1 MEYADLTEKI
11 IGCAYQV
18 YNTLGAGF
26 LESVYE
32 RSLLIELQE
41 AGLIAQSQV
50 RLEVY
55 YREQPVGSF
64 FADII
69 VEGIVIIELK
79 AMESLAKV
87 HEAQLVNYLIA
98 TGKPVGLLINFSPE
112 GVVIR
117 RKVRTLPTQSS

>member
-1 MEYADLTEKI
+1 MQFADVTEKI

-18 YNTLGAGF
+18 FNTLGAGF

-32 RSLLIELQE
+32 QSLLIELRE
-41 AGLIAQSQV
+41 AGLIAESQV
-50 RLEVY
+50 RLVVY

-69 VEGIVIIELK
+69 VEGIVIVELK

-112 GVVIR
+112 GVVIK
-117 RKVRTLPTQSS
+117 RKVRTLPTPSS

>member
-1 MEYADLTEKI
+1 MQYADLTEKI

-41 AGLIAQSQV
+41 AGLIAECQV
-50 RLEVY
+50 RLDVY
-55 YREQPVGSF
+55 YRSQPVGSF

-69 VEGIVIIELK
+69 VEGVIIVELK
-79 AMESLAKV
+79 AIDVLAKV

-112 GVVIR
+112 GVVVK
-117 RKVRTLPTQSS
+117 RKVHTLPTPSS